1 MRCARLWLVGLGVL
15 AAVAASPP
23 ARAGDP
29 PTKPSPALSAEQ
41 LADRIDELLEAKWRE
56 KEISPAPLADD
67 AEFLRRLSLDVGGRI
82 PAVQDV
88 RLFLADKSPDKRR
101 KAVEELLKSPLY
113 STHFAAVWRA
123 LMVPDSNNPFLQG
136 AGPQLEAWLKNRL
149 RENAHYDRMVREII
163 TAPVLGN
170 GGMGRPAPGRAAA
183 GEPTPLPFY
192 QAQEMKPENL
202 AAATSRLFLG
212 VKLECAQC
220 HNHPFAKWKRDQ
232 FWEYA
237 AFFAGIQSPPGQ
249 NGFVM
254 AVNDR
259 ANLREIKVSGTDKV
273 VQARFLDKS
282 EPKWDDKVGTRQTL
296 ADWVTSP
303 ENPFFARAAANRL
316 WAHFLGLGIVDP
328 VDEESDENR
337 PSHPE
342 LLDELARQFVLHSF
356 DMKYLIRAIT
366 YSKAYQRSSSW
377 DSADAPDPRLF
388 ARMSIKGLTAE
399 QLYDSIVEA
408 TRYKEQAPINDPRV
422 PVFGQPAGARAE
434 FVSRFSNHSDK
445 RTEFQTS
452 ILQALALMNGKFVS
466 DATSVQ
472 NSVTLAGVIDAPWMK
487 TPDKIEAL
495 YLSALSRKPRPEEL
509 ERLVKYV
516 DRGGPGGDKD
526 KALADVFWVLL
537 NSSEFIL
544 NH

>member
-15 AAVAASPP
+15 AAAAASPP
-23 ARAGDP
+23 AGAGEP
-29 PTKPSPALSAEQ
+29 AAKLSPALSAEQ
-41 LADRIDELLEAKWRE
+41 LADRIDALLEAKWRE
-56 KEISPAPLADD
+56 RDLSPAPPADD

-82 PAVQDV
+82 PAVQDA
-88 RLFLADKSPDKRR
+88 RQFLADNSPDKRR
-101 KAVEELLKSPLY
+101 KAVNKLLDSPLY
-113 STHFAAVWRA
+113 ATHFAAVWRA

-163 TAPVLGN
+163 TARVIGN
-170 GGMGRPAPGRAAA
+170 GGMSRGGMTRTGN
-183 GEPTPLPFY
+183 EPTPLPFY

-220 HNHPFAKWKRDQ
+220 HNHPFAKWKREQ

-237 AFFAGIQSPPGQ
+237 AFFSGIQSPPGQ
-249 NGFVM
+249 NGMVM
-254 AVNDR
+254 ATSDVADR
-259 ANLREIKVSGTDKV
+259 HEIKITGTDKV

-282 EPKWDDKVGTRQTL
+282 EPKWRDNVAARQTL

-303 ENPFFARAAANRL
+303 ENPYFARAAANRM
-316 WAHFLGLGIVDP
+316 WAHFFGLGIVEP

-342 LLDELARQFVLHSF
+342 LLDELSRQFALHSF
-356 DMKYLIRAIT
+356 DMKYLIRAIA
-366 YSKAYQRSSSW
+366 YSKAYQRSSTW
-377 DSADAPDPRLF
+377 DSAAPPDPRLF

-408 TRYKEQAPINDPRV
+408 TRYKEQGAISDPRIAAL
-422 PVFGQPAGARAE
+422 GQPASARAE
-434 FVSRFSNHSDK
+434 FVNRFSNHSDK

-487 TPDKIEAL
+487 TSDKIEAL

-509 ERLVKYV
+509 ARLVKYV
-516 DRGGPGGDKD
+516 DRGGDKD
-526 KALADVFWVLL
+526 RALADVFWVLL

>member
-15 AAVAASPP
+15 AAVAASPSARADDPP
-23 ARAGDP
+23 AR
-29 PTKPSPALSAEQ
+29 PSPALSAEQ
-41 LADRIDELLEAKWRE
+41 LADRIDELLDAKLRE
-56 KEISPAPLADD
+56 KDLSPAPLADD
-67 AEFLRRLSLDVGGRI
+67 AGFLRRLSLDVGGRI

-88 RLFLADKSPDKRR
+88 RLFLADKSPDKRH
-101 KAVEELLKSPLY
+101 KAVDKLLDSPLY
-113 STHFAAVWRA
+113 ATHFAAVWRA

-136 AGPQLEAWLKNRL
+136 TGPLLETWLKNQL
-149 RENAHYDRMVREII
+149 RQNAHYDRMVYKIL
-163 TAPVLGN
+163 TAPVVGN
-170 GGMGRPAPGRAAA
+170 GGMARPAQGRTTN
-183 GEPTPLPFY
+183 EPTPLPFY

-220 HNHPFAKWKRDQ
+220 HNHPFAKWKREQ

-237 AFFAGIQSPPGQ
+237 AFFSGIQSPPGQ
-249 NGFVM
+249 GGMMV
-254 AVNDR
+254 ATKDLGDR
-259 ANLREIKVSGTDKV
+259 REIKIAGTDKV
-273 VQARFLDKS
+273 VQARFLDRS
-282 EPKWDDKVGTRQTL
+282 EPNWRDNVGTRQTL

-303 ENPFFARAAANRL
+303 ENPYFARAAANRL
-316 WAHFLGLGIVDP
+316 WAHFFGLGIVEP
-328 VDEESDENR
+328 VDEESAENR

-342 LLDELARQFVLHSF
+342 LLDELSRQFVLHSF
-356 DMKYLIRAIT
+356 DTKYLIRALC

-388 ARMSIKGLTAE
+388 ARMSVKGLTAE

-408 TRYKEQAPINDPRV
+408 TRYKEQGEVADPRAAA
-422 PVFGQPAGARAE
+422 FGQPVGVRAE
-434 FVSRFSNHSDK
+434 FINRFSNHSDK

-487 TPDKIEAL
+487 TADKVEAL
-495 YLSALSRKPRPEEL
+495 YLSALSRKPRAEEL

-516 DRGGPGGDKD
+516 DRGGPDGDKD
-526 KALADVFWVLL
+526 KALADVFWALL

>member
-29 PTKPSPALSAEQ
+29 EAPPGAKLTPEQ
-41 LADRIDELLEAKWRE
+41 LADRIDALIEAKWRE
-56 KEISPAPLADD
+56 KEVTPAPLADD

-82 PAVQDV
+82 PAVQDM

-101 KAVEELLKSPLY
+101 KAVDKLLASPLY
-113 STHFAAVWRA
+113 ATHFAAVWRS
-123 LMVPDSNNPFLQG
+123 LMVPDSNNPVLQ
-136 AGPQLEAWLKNRL
+136 ATGPQLEAWLKNRL

-163 TAPVLGN
+163 TAPVAGN
-170 GGMGRPAPGRAAA
+170 AGMGRTVPGRTA

-192 QAQEMKPENL
+192 QAHEMKPENL

-237 AFFAGIQSPPGQ
+237 AFFSGIQAPAGQ

-254 AVNDR
+254 ATNDLAKR
-259 ANLREIKVSGTDKV
+259 REIRIAGTDKV
-273 VQARFLDKS
+273 VQARFLDQS
-282 EPKWDDKVGTRQTL
+282 EPKWQDGASTRQTL
-296 ADWVTSP
+296 ADWVTAP

-316 WAHFLGLGIVDP
+316 WAHCFGLGIVEP
-328 VDEESDENR
+328 VDEESEDNR

-342 LLDELARQFVLHSF
+342 LLDELSRQFMLHSF
-356 DMKYLIRAIT
+356 DLKYLIRAIC
-366 YSKAYQRSSSW
+366 YSKAYQRASSW
-377 DSADAPDPRLF
+377 DSADVPDPRLF

-408 TRYKEQAPINDPRV
+408 TRYKEQGQVSAPPGGPFAQQV
-422 PVFGQPAGARAE
+422 GARAE
-434 FVSRFSNHSDK
+434 FVARFSNHSDK

-452 ILQALALMNGKFVS
+452 ILQALALMNGKFVG

-472 NSVTLAGVIDAPWMK
+472 GSVTLAGVIDAPWMK
-487 TPDKIEAL
+487 TTDKIEAL

-526 KALADVFWVLL
+526 RALADVFWALL